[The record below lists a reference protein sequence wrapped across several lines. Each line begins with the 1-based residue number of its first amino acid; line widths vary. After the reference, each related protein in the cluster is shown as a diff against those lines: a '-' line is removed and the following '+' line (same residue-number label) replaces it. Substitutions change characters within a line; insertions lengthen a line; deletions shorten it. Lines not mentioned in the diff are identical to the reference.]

1 MALKAPSSIDTSRL
15 SIWAARLVVLTAFFD
30 LFVQF
35 PTIAPHARSLGA
47 TTILVGV
54 VVAAYSV
61 TNLFGNLGAGFVLD
75 RWGRRRPMILG
86 LAITAIAVVSYAFV
100 NSPEQLLVARAV
112 HGIGAAALT
121 PGAFAI
127 LGDRVASDQR
137 GRAMGL
143 AGALIAIPAMIGPPV
158 AGILRDAWGADAV
171 FFVDAAFVVFTL
183 VVFVTVTRETPRTA
197 SSRTASAGL
206 SALLTSRVL
215 WSGYA
220 AQFAITVGV
229 GVLVA
234 HLPLVLEN
242 QGETAARA
250 GYSFAIYALVS
261 MLVMASPVGGASDQF
276 GRFVPLLI
284 GLLGVAAGLGVV
296 GLANGYGGIA
306 AGMAVFGLGYG
317 LVFPAATALVVE
329 AAGPKRRG
337 MAFGIFYAVYSL
349 GVAVGSAGSGRLAS
363 FYEDSIGLPFLAA
376 AVVVLVA
383 VPITWSIK
391 RQAAGE

>member
-100 NSPEQLLVARAV
+100 NTPEQLLVARAV

-143 AGALIAIPAMIGPPV
+143 AGALIAIPAMIGPP
-158 AGILRDAWGADAV
+158 
-171 FFVDAAFVVFTL
+171 
-183 VVFVTVTRETPRTA
+183 
-197 SSRTASAGL
+197 
-206 SALLTSRVL
+206 SRVF
-215 WSGYA
+215 S
-220 AQFAITVGV
+220 
-229 GVLVA
+229 
-234 HLPLVLEN
+234 
-242 QGETAARA
+242 ETL
-250 GYSFAIYALVS
+250 GALMRS
-261 MLVMASPVGGASDQF
+261 SSSTPPSSPS
-276 GRFVPLLI
+276 R
-284 GLLGVAAGLGVV
+284 
-296 GLANGYGGIA
+296 
-306 AGMAVFGLGYG
+306 
-317 LVFPAATALVVE
+317 
-329 AAGPKRRG
+329 
-337 MAFGIFYAVYSL
+337 S
-349 GVAVGSAGSGRLAS
+349 SCS
-363 FYEDSIGLPFLAA
+363 
-376 AVVVLVA
+376 
-383 VPITWSIK
+383 
-391 RQAAGE
+391 

>member
-171 FFVDAAFVVFTL
+171 FFVDAAFVAFTL
-183 VVFVTVTRETPRTA
+183 VVFVTVTRENPTNRLIAHCQRRSQRVADQPR
-197 SSRTASAGL
+197 
-206 SALLTSRVL
+206 
-215 WSGYA
+215 
-220 AQFAITVGV
+220 
-229 GVLVA
+229 
-234 HLPLVLEN
+234 PLV
-242 QGETAARA
+242 GIRRPVRYYRWRWRAR
-250 GYSFAIYALVS
+250 GALATRS
-261 MLVMASPVGGASDQF
+261 REPGAKQ
-276 GRFVPLLI
+276 P
-284 GLLGVAAGLGVV
+284 
-296 GLANGYGGIA
+296 
-306 AGMAVFGLGYG
+306 
-317 LVFPAATALVVE
+317 PAPATALRST
-329 AAGPKRRG
+329 P
-337 MAFGIFYAVYSL
+337 SCQC
-349 GVAVGSAGSGRLAS
+349 S
-363 FYEDSIGLPFLAA
+363 
-376 AVVVLVA
+376 
-383 VPITWSIK
+383 
-391 RQAAGE
+391 